1 MCYIRSNT
9 KAPYGL
15 SYPDLA
21 TRVAELQPALGRRL
35 RRRDTVVEMMRLS
48 HASLDPSQV
57 ADVVIDRAAAW
68 LPAPGWAVVGADAE
82 GSAQIMAART
92 LAPGAEAAVRA
103 LGSWVLR
110 HARARGSA
118 NLKADA
124 QAPGTPAVAA
134 VALPMACR
142 GRTIAALVG
151 VDRRVA
157 PAPPRLSR
165 SVRRA
170 LGVALEPAAI
180 AIDNARRLQ
189 RAETL
194 SVTDDLTGLRNARA
208 LRRTLRREA
217 GRTSRTGRPLSL
229 LLVDLD
235 GFKRVNDRYGHHYGS
250 RMLLEASTIMRSC
263 ARNGDMVARY
273 GGDEFAIV
281 LPATSGSGACKVGR
295 RLRERVAGHAFL
307 RRAAGGVRLTAS
319 VGAATLPDA
328 AATVGEL
335 LQAADRALYMAKAR
349 GGNATRLAARSDS
362 VHLIHKPARI
372 ERHN

>member
-1 MCYIRSNT
+1 M
-9 KAPYGL
+9 

-35 RRRDTVVEMMRLS
+35 RRRETVVEMMRLS

-57 ADVVIDRAAAW
+57 ADVVIERAAAW
-68 LPAPGWAVVGADAE
+68 LPAPGWAVVGADAA

-92 LAPGAEAAVRA
+92 LAPGAETAVRA

-110 HARARGSA
+110 HARAGGSA
-118 NLKADA
+118 NLRVDA
-124 QAPGTPAVAA
+124 RTPGAPAVAA

-142 GRTIAALVG
+142 GRTVAALVG

-189 RAETL
+189 RAEAL

-208 LRRTLRREA
+208 LRRALRREA
-217 GRTSRTGRPLSL
+217 DRASRTGRPLSL

-235 GFKRVNDRYGHHYGS
+235 GFKRVNDRYGHLQGS
-250 RMLLEASTIMRSC
+250 RVLVEASAMMRSC
-263 ARNGDMVARY
+263 AREGDTVARY

-281 LPATSGSGACKVGR
+281 LPAAGGSDACTVGA
-295 RLRERVAGHAFL
+295 RLRERVAGHVFL
-307 RRAAGGVRLTAS
+307 RRAAGGVRLTTS
-319 VGAATLPDA
+319 VGVATLPDA
-328 AATVGEL
+328 AATVDEL
-335 LQAADRALYMAKAR
+335 LRVADAALYLAKAR
-349 GGNATRLAARSDS
+349 GGNTARLAARSD
-362 VHLIHKPARI
+362 LACRTRKPGRM
-372 ERHN
+372 ERRN